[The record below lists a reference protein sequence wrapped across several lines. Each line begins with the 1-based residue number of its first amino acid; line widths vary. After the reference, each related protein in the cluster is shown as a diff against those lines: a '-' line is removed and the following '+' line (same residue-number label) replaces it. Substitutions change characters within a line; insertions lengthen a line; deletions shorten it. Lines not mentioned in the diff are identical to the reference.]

1 MKKEILFTLVGI
13 VLMAGVNAN
22 EVTLA
27 GKIEPLKT
35 VVKSSIVLEIAPGPV
50 TKELVV
56 NFSEASS
63 NSALT
68 ITDLKGAKVL
78 SVAVEAGA
86 SKASINVSKLS
97 SGTYFVV
104 FSNGEAR
111 ASKLFVK
118 Q

>member
-1 MKKEILFTLVGI
+1 
-13 VLMAGVNAN
+13 MASVNAN

-27 GKIEPLKT
+27 DKIEPVKT
-35 VVKSSIVLEIAPGPV
+35 VGTSAVTLEIAPGPV

-63 NSALT
+63 NSAIT

-78 SVAVEAGA
+78 SVAVEAGS

-97 SGTYFVV
+97 SGTYFLV
-104 FSNGEAR
+104 FSSGEAR

>member
-13 VLMAGVNAN
+13 ALMAGVNAN
-22 EVTLA
+22 EVTLV
-27 GKIEPLKT
+27 GKIKPLKA
-35 VVKSSIVLEIAPGPV
+35 VVKSSVVLEIVQGPV
-50 TKELVV
+50 TKELIV

-68 ITDLKGAKVL
+68 ITDLKGVKVL
-78 SVAVEAGA
+78 SIAVEPGA

-97 SGTYFVV
+97 SGTYFLV
-104 FSNGEAR
+104 FNSGEAR

>member
-13 VLMAGVNAN
+13 TLMTGVNAN

-27 GKIEPLKT
+27 GKREAVKT
-35 VVKSSIVLEIAPGPV
+35 VGTSAITLEIAPGPV

-68 ITDLKGAKVL
+68 ITDLKGVKVL
-78 SVAVEAGA
+78 SIAVEPGA

-97 SGTYFVV
+97 SGTYFLV
-104 FSNGEAR
+104 FNSGEAR